1 MRLTCPQCNALV
13 TADHINIQQMVAAC
27 LSCSNVFQF
36 TVTEPKSKRRKVR
49 QPRNLQLHEAEGLHL
64 AYRTNFRLD
73 RDENFISSVI
83 LSTVFTLLALV
94 MSGGY
99 LAGEMPVSLPF
110 IFGLVALPMYYWLGL
125 IVFNKTHIYMDSASI
140 QVSRKPLPSIGQ
152 TREIDLSNVTAVSTE
167 ETKASKQKEYDTP
180 RYHVWANMPDNSR
193 KIIVADIAEDYAYF
207 IVQKLDDKLQQGMDV
222 NISRLKM
229 NEQTA
234 RDDFALD
241 AEETRLHE
249 KQDP

>member
-1 MRLTCPQCNALV
+1 MRLTCPQCDALV

-27 LSCSNVFQF
+27 PSCSNVFQF
-36 TVTEPKSKRRKVR
+36 TVPEPKSKRRKMR
-49 QPRNLQLHEAEGLHL
+49 QPRSLQLYEDEDLHL

-73 RDENFISSVI
+73 KDENFFSSVI

-99 LAGEMPVSLPF
+99 LAGEIPVSLPF

-125 IVFNKTHIYMDSASI
+125 IVFNKTHIYMNSTSI
-140 QVSRKPLPSIGQ
+140 EVSRKPLPSIGQ
-152 TREIDLSNVTAVSTE
+152 TREIDLSALTSVSAE

-180 RYHVWANMPDNSR
+180 RYHVWANMPDNTS
-193 KIIVADIAEDYAYF
+193 KIIVADVTEDYAYF
-207 IVQKLDDKLQQGMDV
+207 IAQKLNDKLQQGMDV
-222 NISRLKM
+222 NISRLQT
-229 NEQTA
+229 NEQIA
-234 RDDFALD
+234 RNDYLLD

-249 KQDP
+249 KQNL